1 MGKGAGT
8 TRNSS
13 AASPNGVGAQ
23 AMAANG
29 GGGISP

>member
-1 MGKGAGT
+1 MAKGAGT

-13 AASPNGVGAQ
+13 AASPNGVGTQ
-23 AMAANG
+23 AMAAT